1 MFTLDTAKR
10 SGIKISENQEL
21 EMNKK
26 TQKAA
31 KKLIRLALKEDVGTG
46 DITTNNIVP
55 SESRRKAKMVAK
67 EDGVIAGL
75 IVARMVF
82 EKLDPNVIWTEI
94 VHNGDRVKKG
104 DVLVQFEATYR
115 AILTGERTAL
125 NFLQRMSGI
134 ATMSAIYAD
143 AVKDFQTVILDT
155 RKTLPGFNKLD
166 KYAVKLGGA
175 SNHRHGLHDMAMIK
189 DNHIEVA
196 GGITNAVKAV
206 RSKVDH
212 GIKIEVETT
221 TIEQVQEAIDAGA
234 DIIMLD
240 NMDNETMR
248 QCVKLIAGRTKTEAS
263 GNITLERLREVAA
276 TGVDFVS
283 IGALTHSV
291 RALDISQ
298 RIED

>member
-1 MFTLDTAKR
+1 
-10 SGIKISENQEL
+10 
-21 EMNKK
+21 MNKHAL
-26 TQKAA
+26 KAA
-31 KKLIRLALKEDVGTG
+31 NILIEIALKDDVGDG

-55 SESRRKAKMVAK
+55 AAIKRKAKMVAK
-67 EDGVIAGL
+67 EAGVIAGL
-75 IVARMVF
+75 PVAEMVF
-82 EKLDPNVIWTEI
+82 RKLDPDLIWNEL
-94 VHNGDRVKKG
+94 VAEGDKVKYG
-104 DVLVQFEATYR
+104 DVLVEFQGTYR
-115 AILTGERTAL
+115 ALLTGERTAL
-125 NFLQRMSGI
+125 NFLQRLSGI
-134 ATMSAIYAD
+134 ATMSAKYAD

-166 KYAVKLGGA
+166 KYAVKTGGA
-175 SNHRHGLHDMAMIK
+175 SNHRLGLHDMAMIK

-196 GGITNAVKAV
+196 GGITAAVKAV
-206 RSKVDH
+206 RSSIEE

-221 TIEQVQEAIDAGA
+221 TLAQVQEAIDAGA

-248 QCVKLIAGRTKTEAS
+248 KGVELIAGRAKVEAS

-276 TGVDFVS
+276 TGVDFIS

-291 RALDISQ
+291 SALDISQ